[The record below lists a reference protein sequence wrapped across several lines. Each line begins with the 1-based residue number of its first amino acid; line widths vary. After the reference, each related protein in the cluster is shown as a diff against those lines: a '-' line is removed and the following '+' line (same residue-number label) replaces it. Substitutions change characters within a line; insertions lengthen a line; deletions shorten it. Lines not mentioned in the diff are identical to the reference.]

1 MTVTAASAGVVVKVT
16 EVVLTRLMATVRVL
30 LPTVR
35 VLLPTTMSKLVFPVT
50 STSAVVFAVPLIV
63 TVSDA
68 RAGTA
73 VTETAEA
80 ESGRSSL

>member
-30 LPTVR
+30 PL
-35 VLLPTTMSKLVFPVT
+35 TTMSKLVFPVT
-50 STSAVVFAVPLIV
+50 STSAVVFAVPLII

-73 VTETAEA
+73 VTETVEA

>member
-16 EVVLTRLMATVRVL
+16 EVVLTRLMVTVRVL
-30 LPTVR
+30 PL
-35 VLLPTTMSKLVFPVT
+35 TTMPKLVFPVT

-73 VTETAEA
+73 VTETVEA

>member
-30 LPTVR
+30 PL
-35 VLLPTTMSKLVFPVT
+35 TTMSKLVFSVT

-73 VTETAEA
+73 VTETVEA

>member
-16 EVVLTRLMATVRVL
+16 EVVLTRLMVTVRVL
-30 LPTVR
+30 PL
-35 VLLPTTMSKLVFPVT
+35 TTMPKLVFPVT

-63 TVSDA
+63 TVSDV

-73 VTETAEA
+73 VTETVEA

>member
-50 STSAVVFAVPLIV
+50 STSAVVFGLC
-63 TVSDA
+63 
-68 RAGTA
+68 R
-73 VTETAEA
+73 
-80 ESGRSSL
+80 

>member
-30 LPTVR
+30 PL
-35 VLLPTTMSKLVFPVT
+35 TTMSKLVFPVT

-73 VTETAEA
+73 VTETVEA

>member
-1 MTVTAASAGVVVKVT
+1 MVKVT

-30 LPTVR
+30 PL
-35 VLLPTTMSKLVFPVT
+35 TTMSKLVFPVT
-50 STSAVVFAVPLIV
+50 VTSFVAPEAPSIV
-63 TVSDA
+63 TSSDA

-73 VTETAEA
+73 VTETVEA

>member
-16 EVVLTRLMATVRVL
+16 EAVLTRLMATVRVL
-30 LPTVR
+30 PL
-35 VLLPTTMSKLVFPVT
+35 TTMSKLVFPVT

-63 TVSDA
+63 TVSDV
-68 RAGTA
+68 RAG
-73 VTETAEA
+73 TAEA

>member
-1 MTVTAASAGVVVKVT
+1 
-16 EVVLTRLMATVRVL
+16 
-30 LPTVR
+30 
-35 VLLPTTMSKLVFPVT
+35 MSKLVFPVT

-63 TVSDA
+63 TVSDV

-73 VTETAEA
+73 VTETVEA

>member
-16 EVVLTRLMATVRVL
+16 EVVLTRLMVTVRVL
-30 LPTVR
+30 PL
-35 VLLPTTMSKLVFPVT
+35 TTMSKLVFPVT

-63 TVSDA
+63 TVSDV

-73 VTETAEA
+73 VTETVEA

>member
-30 LPTVR
+30 PL
-35 VLLPTTMSKLVFPVT
+35 TTMSKLALLFDT
-50 STSAVVFAVPLIV
+50 STPAVVPDVPPIV
-63 TVSDA
+63 TVSDV

-73 VTETAEA
+73 VTETVEA

>member
-1 MTVTAASAGVVVKVT
+1 MVVKVT

-30 LPTVR
+30 PL
-35 VLLPTTMSKLVFPVT
+35 TTMSKLVFPVT

-63 TVSDA
+63 TVSDV

-73 VTETAEA
+73 VTETVEA

>member
-30 LPTVR
+30 PL
-35 VLLPTTMSKLVFPVT
+35 TTMSKLVFPVT

-63 TVSDA
+63 TVSDV

-73 VTETAEA
+73 VTETVEA

>member
-30 LPTVR
+30 PL
-35 VLLPTTMSKLVFPVT
+35 TTMSKLVFPVT
-50 STSAVVFAVPLIV
+50 VTSFVAPEVPSIV
-63 TVSDA
+63 TSSNV

-73 VTETAEA
+73 VTETVEA
-80 ESGRSSL
+80 ESGRSSS

>member
-30 LPTVR
+30 PL
-35 VLLPTTMSKLVFPVT
+35 TTMSKLVFPVT

-63 TVSDA
+63 TSSDA

-73 VTETAEA
+73 VTETVEA